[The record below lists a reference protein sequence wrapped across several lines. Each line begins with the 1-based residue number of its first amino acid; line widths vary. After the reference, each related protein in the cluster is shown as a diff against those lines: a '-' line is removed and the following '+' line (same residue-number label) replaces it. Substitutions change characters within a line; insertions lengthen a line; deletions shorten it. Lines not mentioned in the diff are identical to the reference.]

1 MSRAVILTPG
11 THPGCFGVAWPEV
24 LIKTGLCH
32 SNSEARHLIKQ
43 GGIRIDGEK
52 APPES
57 ARGSWLLTPANDCI
71 LSKGKRQHIRIVPI
85 GRVII
90 EVDSEC

>member
-1 MSRAVILTPG
+1 MSRAVILTPD
-11 THPGCFGVAWPEV
+11 THPDYFGVVWPEV

-32 SNSEARHLIKQ
+32 SKSEAHRLIRQ

-71 LSKGKRQHIRIVPI
+71 LSRGKRQHIRIVPV
-85 GRVII
+85 GRITI